1 MGAVGA
7 FDPHSVLNKLEKTL
21 NKTYTALK
29 SFSAEIPNL
38 FFSKI
43 PTVKP

>member
-21 NKTYTALK
+21 NKTYTA
-29 SFSAEIPNL
+29 FSAKIPNL